1 MVDAVFEVGRMIP
14 CVRRSANALTCSR
27 PISAG
32 DAGPVFVKVA
42 PIVDPR
48 ADSILSDAANSVI
61 VRAMDPDSIWS
72 VRIRGLDLCK
82 LEKTNS
88 RETCVETVNDDNARH
103 VAMSFDVVSGSTL
116 SSSRAPISAI
126 MRGVRAL
133 LHNMIHYSSRTG
145 MTHNDMH
152 CGNTMINDTHELRV
166 IDYGRMQFGH
176 RTIQETEG
184 LDDIL
189 SLDPMWDDETDVM
202 STWADPFQRYRA
214 TNTQHEHLYWI
225 ADLMTFSMNVFSMV
239 ARARRA
245 RGKETAH
252 PAFLKKDTMFRANFR
267 NADALKDGLDRMDP
281 AFNVL
286 KPGMA
291 LYAIVL
297 KEYEEYRNRLK
308 KPVPPGPISG
318 LFWQNFTVEKNGG
331 WMLQT
336 LFNSEDGVLIN
347 KKKYG
352 IILPSLF
359 LRAGLWR
366 VVAPVWGAPSM
377 TGGSDRPPPIY
388 DDDIDLE
395 PSPLSRE
402 SIEHEFPCS
411 LEEAALQKF
420 RDRSSK
426 HPNAQTVKAPEWH
439 NAVHLGGG
447 KRVAFQAVLAAVVV
461 AASLLPR

>member
-1 MVDAVFEVGRMIP
+1 M
-14 CVRRSANALTCSR
+14 
-27 PISAG
+27 
-32 DAGPVFVKVA
+32 FVKVA

-61 VRAMDPDSIWS
+61 VRAMDPNFIWS

-82 LEKTNS
+82 LRKTDPYDPN
-88 RETCVETVNDDNARH
+88 TCVYTVNDYDAKY
-103 VAMSFDVVSGSTL
+103 VALSFDVVPGSTL

-152 CGNTMINDTHELRV
+152 CGNTMINETYELRV

-176 RTIQETEG
+176 RAIQETEG

-189 SLDPMWDDETDVM
+189 SLDPMWDVETDVM
-202 STWADPFQRYRA
+202 TTWADPFQPYRSKTTA
-214 TNTQHEHLYWI
+214 HEHLYWM
-225 ADLMTFSMNVFSMV
+225 ADLMTYSMNVFSMV

-245 RGKETAH
+245 RGLETAH
-252 PAFLKKDTMFRANFR
+252 PDFLIKDTMFRANFR
-267 NADALKDGLDRMDP
+267 NAGDLKSKIDKLDP

-297 KEYEEYRNRLK
+297 KEYEAYRKSQK
-308 KPVPPGPISG
+308 KPVSGPIPG

-331 WMLQT
+331 WMLNK
-336 LFNSEDGVLIN
+336 LFNGGVLLTGD
-347 KKKYG
+347 YG
-352 IILPSLF
+352 ILLPSLF
-359 LRAGLWR
+359 NRAGLWR
-366 VVAPVWGAPSM
+366 VVAPAWRATPLFM

-388 DDDIDLE
+388 DDDIDFE
-395 PSPLSRE
+395 PSELSRE
-402 SIEHEFPCS
+402 SIEHTFPRS
-411 LEEAALQKF
+411 HEEAALQRF
-420 RDRSSK
+420 RDMSSK
-426 HPNAQTVKAPEWH
+426 HPNSYDAVKAPGWR

-447 KRVAFQAVLAAVVV
+447 PKRVMLQAVLAAVVV
-461 AASLLPR
+461 AASLMPR